1 MVNEHIL
8 EVAGLTK
15 HFGGLVAVN
24 AFDLKIRLGEIKVLI
39 GPNGS
44 GKSTILNLLT
54 RVYPADTGRVL
65 FEGQD
70 ISALP
75 RHLIT
80 RRGIART
87 FQNIRLFTSMTAA
100 QNVAVGQHTRTRSGF
115 LGSLL
120 GLPGTR
126 AEEKRSLARAR
137 EELAFCGVADRAD
150 WRVGSL
156 PYGQQRLVEI
166 ARALA
171 TEPRLLFLDEPAAG
185 LNSQEKLALGQL
197 VRRIRERGI
206 SVLLIEH
213 DMDFVRS
220 VGDSVIVLEAG
231 RRIAEGSFDE
241 VRRDPRVVE
250 AYLGKGANN

>member
-1 MVNEHIL
+1 MAEACIL

-15 HFGGLVAVN
+15 RFGGLTAVN
-24 AFDLKIRLGEIKVLI
+24 AFDVKIRQGEIKVLI

-44 GKSTILNLLT
+44 GKSTIVNLLT
-54 RVYPADTGRVL
+54 RIYSADAGRVA
-65 FEGQD
+65 FEGKD
-70 ISALP
+70 ITALP

-80 RRGIART
+80 KSGIART
-87 FQNIRLFTSMTAA
+87 FQNIRLFTSMTAV
-100 QNVAVGQHTRTRSGF
+100 QNVAVGQHARTKAGF
-115 LGSLL
+115 LGSLV

-126 AEEKRSLARAR
+126 AEEKRSL
-137 EELAFCGVADRAD
+137 ELARRELSFCGLPDRAG

-185 LNSQEKLALGQL
+185 LNSQEKVTLGEL
-197 VRRIRERGI
+197 VKRIRERGI
-206 SVLLIEH
+206 SVMLIEH

-220 VGDSVIVLEAG
+220 VGDSVVVLDAG
-231 RRIAEGSFDE
+231 KRIAEGSFDE
-241 VRRDPRVVE
+241 VRRDPRVIE
-250 AYLGKGANN
+250 AYLGKGAN

>member
-1 MVNEHIL
+1 MPTENIL

-24 AFDLKIRLGEIKVLI
+24 EVDLVIRRGEIKVLI

-44 GKSTILNLLT
+44 GKSTIVNLLT
-54 RVYPADTGRVL
+54 RIYAPDAGRVVFDGEEITSL
-65 FEGQD
+65 
-70 ISALP
+70 A

-80 RRGIART
+80 KRGLART

-100 QNVAVGQHTRTRSGF
+100 QNVAIGQHTRTKAGF
-115 LGSLL
+115 LGSLV
-120 GLPGTR
+120 GGPRTR
-126 AEEKRSLARAR
+126 AEEKRAKARAMQ
-137 EELAFCGVADRAD
+137 ELEFCGIADRAA

-185 LNSQEKLALGQL
+185 LNSQEKVVLGQL
-197 VRRIRERGI
+197 VRKIRDRGI

-220 VGDSVIVLEAG
+220 VGDSVVVLEAG
-231 RRIAEGSFDE
+231 KKIAEGTFEE
-241 VRRDPRVVE
+241 VRRDPRVIE
-250 AYLGKGANN
+250 AYLGKGGH